1 MSEYVTLYREIK
13 TLRAER
19 FVARATTTRERAR
32 VAANTRARH
41 PLADSREGIFSP
53 SSVNDHGRG
62 RRSRVP
68 DDAHADG
75 DTDGD
80 QVVATPTTNHASI
93 RRARR
98 RRRARGGDARE

>member
-41 PLADSREGIFSP
+41 PLADSREGIFFTLVGERP
-53 SSVNDHGRG
+53 WSS
-62 RRSRVP
+62 
-68 DDAHADG
+68 
-75 DTDGD
+75 T
-80 QVVATPTTNHASI
+80 SI
-93 RRARR
+93 ARPRR
-98 RRRARGGDARE
+98 RRHRR